1 VESGLRGHAAQ
12 ENSCS
17 KLLNH
22 EGTQVN
28 NKFSLHENYND
39 EETTE
44 AGSDRSFGFTV
55 GGILMV
61 IGTIKAFV
69 AGAVVPIASLIF
81 VAGAV
86 LLFFGFVAPSRLS
99 ALNILWSRIG
109 AATAR
114 PLNAIVIT
122 LLFFVFV
129 TPVAFVM
136 RLVGQR
142 PLGLT
147 ADRTIATY
155 WIRRDLPAGEA
166 ANMRRQF

>member
-1 VESGLRGHAAQ
+1 M
-12 ENSCS
+12 
-17 KLLNH
+17 
-22 EGTQVN
+22 
-28 NKFSLHENYND
+28 NKNFSLHENYND
-39 EETTE
+39 EEPTE

-81 VAGAV
+81 LAGAV
-86 LLFFGFVAPSRLS
+86 LLFFAVVAPSRLS
-99 ALNILWSRIG
+99 TLNILWLRIG
-109 AATAR
+109 TAIAR

-122 LLFFVFV
+122 LLFFVFII
-129 TPVAFVM
+129 PVAFVM
-136 RLVGQR
+136 RMVGQR

>member
-1 VESGLRGHAAQ
+1 M
-12 ENSCS
+12 
-17 KLLNH
+17 
-22 EGTQVN
+22 
-28 NKFSLHENYND
+28 NKNFSLHENYND
-39 EETTE
+39 EEPTE
-44 AGSDRSFGFTV
+44 VGSNRSFGVTV

-61 IGTIKAFV
+61 IGIIKSFV

-86 LLFFGFVAPSRLS
+86 LLFFGFVAPSRLLT
-99 ALNILWSRIG
+99 LNILWLRIG
-109 AATAR
+109 TVIAR

-129 TPVAFVM
+129 TPIAFVM
-136 RLVGQR
+136 RMVGQR

-155 WIRRDLPAGEA
+155 WIRRDLPAGGA

>member
-1 VESGLRGHAAQ
+1 M
-12 ENSCS
+12 
-17 KLLNH
+17 
-22 EGTQVN
+22 
-28 NKFSLHENYND
+28 NKNFSFHENYND
-39 EETTE
+39 QEPTK
-44 AGSDRSFGFTV
+44 AGSDWAFGFTV

-69 AGAVVPIASLIF
+69 AGAAVPIASLIF

-86 LLFFGFVAPSRLS
+86 LLFFGVVAPSRLS
-99 ALNILWSRIG
+99 TLNVLWLRIG
-109 AATAR
+109 TAIAR

-122 LLFFVFV
+122 LLFFVFIILV
-129 TPVAFVM
+129 GFVM

-155 WIRRDLPAGEA
+155 WIRRDLPTGGA

>member
-1 VESGLRGHAAQ
+1 M
-12 ENSCS
+12 
-17 KLLNH
+17 
-22 EGTQVN
+22 
-28 NKFSLHENYND
+28 NKNFSLHENYND
-39 EETTE
+39 EGPTE
-44 AGSDRSFGFTV
+44 AGSDRSFGVTV
-55 GGILMV
+55 GSILMV

-69 AGAVVPIASLIF
+69 AGAVVLITSLIF

-86 LLFFGFVAPSRLS
+86 LLSFGFVAPSRLS
-99 ALNILWSRIG
+99 TLNILWLKIG
-109 AATAR
+109 TVIAR

-129 TPVAFVM
+129 TPLAFVM
-136 RLVGQR
+136 RMVGQR

-147 ADRTIATY
+147 ADQTIATY